1 MIKTINELIS
11 DISTSRNIIR
21 TKLASM
27 GKVASS
33 ADLSTCAMAIQNLEE
48 ATITYNL
55 LSGDDYEM
63 IITDGIITG
72 E

>member
-1 MIKTINELIS
+1 MIRTINELIS

-27 GKVASS
+27 GKVDSS

-48 ATITYNL
+48 STITYTL
-55 LSGDDYEM
+55 LSGTDYEM
-63 IITDGIITG
+63 TITDGIITG

>member
-27 GKVASS
+27 GKVGSS
-33 ADLSTCAMAIQNLEE
+33 ADLSTCAMAIKNLEE
-48 ATITYNL
+48 ATITYNK
-55 LSGDDYEM
+55 
-63 IITDGIITG
+63 
-72 E
+72 